1 MNIFKV
7 LASGKNK
14 FSEEVSSAMLAWLLN
29 PNMEHGL
36 GSVFLAKFIESL
48 STKVEEEAA
57 REELRRLSGCVEPIL
72 RTDGRSASVDFE
84 LLLEMGLKTDFIDIV
99 LRIDKWWIS
108 IENKIH
114 EGSINRDKLQ
124 VRQQYDGL
132 RALVSQDYGNDH
144 RILSVFLVPSA
155 KCEANPLVK
164 AERDAMNVMQPGDHS
179 VLFSWKSSA
188 EGDGDSPSQSIH
200 GILREI
206 LREEQGAEAEP
217 LAEYLRHTLK
227 AFAVFIESG
236 FKGYPYDQQPRKS
249 GLNEKTDAQ
258 LTLDTI
264 KKSLA
269 GPEEKR
275 VKFVG
280 VSAEESGLLRMS
292 RDELETK
299 IFQTST
305 SDMSNRR
312 NWIDVQRFVC
322 ICDWLRGGT
331 KPAIE
336 WRGKFP
342 ALVLLRIAQAYG
354 NDVCIG
360 IQGGSGAL
368 ELMSQKTIQGKNWK
382 IAMGEPGN
390 SNWIPGAQFA
400 EILKRKAQGAVE

>member
-48 STKVEEEAA
+48 SLRVEEGSA
-57 REELRRLSGCVEPIL
+57 RDELRRLSACVEPIL
-72 RTDGRSASVDFE
+72 RTDGRTTSVDFE

-114 EGSINRDKLQ
+114 EGSINREKLQ

-132 RALVSQDYGNDH
+132 RALVSQDYGDDH
-144 RILSVFLVPSA
+144 RILSVFLVPSVECA
-155 KCEANPLVK
+155 SNPLVR
-164 AERDAMNVMQPGDHS
+164 AERDAMSAMRAGDHS
-179 VLFSWKSSA
+179 VLLSWQAGS
-188 EGDGDSPSQSIH
+188 EGDGETPSQSII

-206 LREEQGAEAEP
+206 LREEQGAETEP

-227 AFAVFIESG
+227 AFAIFIDNG
-236 FKGYPYDQQPRKS
+236 FGGYPYERQPRKS

-258 LTLDTI
+258 LNLDAI

-269 GPEEKR
+269 GSDEKR
-275 VKFVG
+275 VRFVG

-292 RDELETK
+292 REEIGAK
-299 IFQTST
+299 VFQTST

-312 NWIDVQRFVC
+312 NWIDVQRFVG

-331 KPAIE
+331 KPVIE

-342 ALVLLRIAQAYG
+342 ARLLLRIAEGYED
-354 NDVCIG
+354 DVCIG
-360 IQGGSGAL
+360 VQGGSAAL
-368 ELMSQKTIQGKNWK
+368 EVMSQQTIQGKNWK
-382 IAMGEPGN
+382 IAMGKPGN
-390 SNWIPGAQFA
+390 SNWIPGTQFA
-400 EILKRKAQGAVE
+400 EILQRKEKGTVE